1 MRITELFSP
10 RNCWFCHRKKE
21 QAKQEQVAKG
31 EVCGGG
37 ERCPF
42 RAYITAAVKEA
53 WKAEL
58 LSFDL
63 SSEDV
68 LEGEAIT
75 ISWQTKNCAH
85 VSITGYG
92 EVPASG
98 TVTLE
103 ATQRMRQVEIN
114 LVDLFGEASNHTR
127 RIRVRRK
134 PSLQVADY
142 NDRVLTGE
150 RSLVRFKASNAKQVL
165 LRDLSGGAPTQDL
178 TNEEFFTTE
187 PLTRDAR
194 FALCAI
200 GKDGGEARQEINIRV
215 FEPPLIAFFRADA
228 TETVDT
234 LPVRFSF
241 DCRNVSRV
249 EILRDGVSLADVTG
263 AQEFTY
269 VAENKTAA
277 VAAHR
282 FALVVTG
289 PTGATAAMD
298 LRDEL
303 YVYPQP
309 SIRQINWRPGNVIL
323 FPQPATFTAGADF
336 CEKILLS
343 DGHTTRIVEPNAP
356 VEVRPSSDT
365 QYVLTPIGKLGFQ
378 GQPRTTTIQ
387 VVYPVE
393 IEATASRKVTL
404 PNQPVTISWRAKNHT
419 QILLEPGGIDVTNLA
434 SYDIR
439 PESKTAVRVWAVNQ
453 LDGKAAEVFVDVLS
467 YPKFDGRLFGG
478 LPRPEL
484 GLPKLGL
491 LKIEHSTRPALTGR
505 VPSRPVPALGPPRL
519 PDRPRLLPSLS
530 AKLLSSF
537 KSAMPRSGFSL
548 FRTLRGRLFGEIR
561 AIAERK

>member
-1 MRITELFSP
+1 
-10 RNCWFCHRKKE
+10 
-21 QAKQEQVAKG
+21 VAKG

-42 RAYITAAVKEA
+42 QAYITAAVKEA

-68 LEGEAIT
+68 LEGEAIR
-75 ISWQTKNCAH
+75 ISWQTKNCARI
-85 VSITGYG
+85 SITDYG

-103 ATQRMRQVEIN
+103 VTQWTRQVELN
-114 LVDLFGEASNHTR
+114 LVDLFDEVSKHTR

-134 PSLQVADY
+134 PRLQVMEY

-150 RSLVRFKASNAKQVL
+150 SSLVRFKATNAKQVL
-165 LRDLSGGAPTQDL
+165 LRDLSGGAPTHDL

-187 PLTRDAR
+187 PLTQDAR
-194 FALCAI
+194 FALCAM

-215 FEPPLIAFFRADA
+215 FEPPLINFFRADA

-234 LPVRFSF
+234 LPVGFSF

-249 EILRDGVSLADVTG
+249 EIFRDGMSLADVTG
-263 AQEFTY
+263 AKEFTY

-289 PTGATAAMD
+289 PTGATAAW
-298 LRDEL
+298 EL
-303 YVYPQP
+303 SDGLLVYPQP
-309 SIRQINWRPGNVIL
+309 SIRQINCWPGNVIL
-323 FPQPATFTAGADF
+323 FPQTATFTASADF

-365 QYVLTPIGKLGFQ
+365 QYVLTPVGKLGFQ

-387 VVYPVE
+387 VAYPVE
-393 IEATASRKVTL
+393 IEATTSGKVTL
-404 PNQPVTISWRAKNHT
+404 PNLPVTISWRAKNHT
-419 QILLEPGGIDVTNLA
+419 RVLLEPGGIDVTNLA

-439 PESKTAVRVWAVNQ
+439 PESKTAVKVWAVNQ
-453 LDGKAAEVFVDVLS
+453 LDRKAAEVFVDVLS
-467 YPKFDGRLFGG
+467 YPKFDMRLFGG

-484 GLPKLGL
+484 LGLPEIKHATL
-491 LKIEHSTRPALTGR
+491 PALTGR
-505 VPSRPVPALGPPRL
+505 VPSRPVPALRLSRL
-519 PDRPRLLPSLS
+519 PDLPRSLPSLS

-537 KSAMPRSGFSL
+537 NRAVPRSGFSL
-548 FRTLRGRLFGEIR
+548 FRTLRSRLFGEIR